1 MSRPNYPRRRRLSMP
16 GELPRR
22 GRGNEY
28 GDELV
33 VIALTHCDRPLARI
47 LWMVDET
54 LAVDVHPRGQFVDR
68 PQGGMTLNVHCTPPC
83 NYDGIFSESTL
94 TTLIERVRAQGLTRL
109 TVDVRQVE
117 QLSD

>member
-1 MSRPNYPRRRRLSMP
+1 MGHVMSRPNYQRKNKMAAAR
-16 GELPRR
+16 
-22 GRGNEY
+22 NDVY

-33 VIALTHCDRPLARI
+33 AITLTHCDRPLARI

-54 LAVDVHPRGQFVDR
+54 LDVDVHPFGQLVDR
-68 PQGGMTLNVHCTPPC
+68 PQGGVNLNVQCTPPC
-83 NYDGIFSESTL
+83 NYDGTFSESTL